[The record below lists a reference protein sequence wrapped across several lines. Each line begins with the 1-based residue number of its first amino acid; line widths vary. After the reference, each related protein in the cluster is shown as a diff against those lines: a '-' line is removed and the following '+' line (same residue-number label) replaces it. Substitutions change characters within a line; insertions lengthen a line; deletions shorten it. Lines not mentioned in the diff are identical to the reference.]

1 MLKKCASALELLKRN
16 SASVVYLR
24 TKIFQISAHFL
35 LGNHLSKP
43 TMSRFSR
50 LQVRAESTKM
60 EEFYPIK
67 HPASD
72 ESRNGSRKN
81 CGGGKEGSWLNFPL

>member
-1 MLKKCASALELLKRN
+1 M
-16 SASVVYLR
+16 
-24 TKIFQISAHFL
+24 FQISAHFL
-35 LGNHLSKP
+35 PGNHLSKP
-43 TMSRFSR
+43 MMSRFSL

-72 ESRNGSRKN
+72 ESRNGCRKN
-81 CGGGKEGSWLNFPL
+81 CGGGGGGVGGRRVVGSTFHFKLCTA